1 MRKDRDPTTML
12 GIEGIRAS
20 GRHGANPGEQL
31 QPQEFVVDLEVW
43 VRGGE
48 DRLDDTIDYRDIVA
62 TARETVETNS
72 FVLLETLA
80 EVVASSV
87 MALGDVAKVTAAV
100 HKPGAAASLGVAD
113 VLAEATVDE

>member
-1 MRKDRDPTTML
+1 MRKDRDPTTMI

-48 DRLDDTIDYRDIVA
+48 DRLDDTIDYR
-62 TARETVETNS
+62 ETVETNS

-87 MALGDVAKVTAAV
+87 MALGDVARVTAAV